1 MVFNRQNDK
10 NKKEKADQ
18 AAALLTLAKESGA
31 AAGPCLSDEQ
41 LAAMIDGRIG
51 DGLQQQFREH
61 LSGCGRCYEVWL
73 LLGGLKKRGVTRG
86 RLVRLSKLRR
96 FSYIGSAL
104 AAAASVVVY
113 LNISQFKEPAGE
125 IGQPES
131 ILTQRPNEVASPPR
145 PAVKEDKAVVA
156 LKKEAEQ
163 DGAGIPAAPGAADSA
178 AKAPQKDK
186 TEVLQS
192 LHSRTDTRQEQ
203 LPAAI
208 PPAPQREAAK
218 AQAPAAAFQGSSA
231 SLAVQEID
239 ESALWLQQID
249 AACLAG
255 RQELEF
261 WADIRARGEK
271 ILAQH
276 SALPKTPESVKI
288 EAVLDL
294 LQSVESSDSVARQ
307 CRLIQDE
314 LAKDGRSR

>member
-1 MVFNRQNDK
+1 MAFDRQNDK
-10 NKKEKADQ
+10 NKKKRVDQ

-86 RLVRLSKLRR
+86 RLVRLSTLRR

-113 LNISQFKEPAGE
+113 LNISRFEEPAGDL
-125 IGQPES
+125 GLPES
-131 ILTQRPNEVASPPR
+131 IVGQRLNKAAT
-145 PAVKEDKAVVA
+145 PALPAAKEDKAVVGP
-156 LKKEAEQ
+156 K
-163 DGAGIPAAPGAADSA
+163 
-178 AKAPQKDK
+178 
-186 TEVLQS
+186 
-192 LHSRTDTRQEQ
+192 
-203 LPAAI
+203 
-208 PPAPQREAAK
+208 REAAK
-218 AQAPAAAFQGSSA
+218 APMVAFQGSSVSEA
-231 SLAVQEID
+231 PREID
-239 ESALWLQQID
+239 ESTPWLAQINE
-249 AACLAG
+249 ACQAG

-261 WADIRARGEK
+261 WADIRERGEK
-271 ILAQH
+271 VLARC
-276 SALPKTPESVKI
+276 SALPKTPESGKI
-288 EAVLDL
+288 EAVLHL
-294 LQSVESSDSVARQ
+294 LQSIESSDSAARQ